1 MATLNSRRAP
11 SIALVALLV
20 MPGLARGMGEILGQP
35 KEELKLKYDVS
46 VYDNQ
51 KGRVTIT
58 LTIADAGR
66 LKPLDAVELMVPG
79 TEKEPNGGHGFDLA
93 VPLQVTKDAQGK
105 QVARFQIT
113 RELASRAELWLTTS
127 TMDGKRTLMERY
139 HYIIPVAPSV
149 TAADERRPAPAT
161 PASKDR

>member
-1 MATLNSRRAP
+1 MATLNSRRTA
-11 SIALVALLV
+11 SIGLVALLV
-20 MPGLARGMGEILGQP
+20 MPGLAWGMGEILGQS

-58 LTIADAGR
+58 LRISDAGR
-66 LKPLDAVELMVPG
+66 LKPLDAVELMVPS
-79 TEKEPNGGHGFDLA
+79 TQKDPNGGHGFDLA
-93 VPLQVTKDAQGK
+93 VPLQVTKDAEGK

-113 RELASRAELWLTTS
+113 RELASRAELWLTTT
-127 TMDGKRTLMERY
+127 TMDGKRTLMERC

-149 TAADERRPAPAT
+149 NAPNEGAPAPAT
-161 PASKDR
+161 PAPKDR